1 MFNRGIIFKCIFKQ
15 SIAKSLC
22 KWLPEVIFQVLNY
35 EKVRIKLFFQIGLHI
50 TKFLLQEKYDKIWNA
65 ATSKWMRAGLST
77 GIPILCSLINLNFRF
92 LSRISF
98 ILM

>member
-1 MFNRGIIFKCIFKQ
+1 MATGSDIPSTKLR
-15 SIAKSLC
+15 KSED
-22 KWLPEVIFQVLNY
+22 KT
-35 EKVRIKLFFQIGLHI
+35 FFQIGLRI

-77 GIPILCSLINLNFRF
+77 GIPILCSLINHNFRF
-92 LSRISF
+92 LSRILKISF

>member
-1 MFNRGIIFKCIFKQ
+1 MATGSDIPSTKLR
-15 SIAKSLC
+15 KSED
-22 KWLPEVIFQVLNY
+22 KT
-35 EKVRIKLFFQIGLHI
+35 FFPDWSPHYQ
-50 TKFLLQEKYDKIWNA
+50 FLLQEKYDKIWNA

-77 GIPILCSLINLNFRF
+77 GIPILCSLINHNFRF